1 MKNIRNCVQ
10 RNLGTHYKMTEN
22 PFIEKFKSK
31 SDKELERIAMNSQ
44 SFVFDARYTAI
55 TLLKDR
61 KNDSQIIDQVEKEYE
76 NRVKAERKK
85 TENLKEQDQR
95 LIRRIR
101 QISIKGTGKYG
112 LKKGNERQ
120 VTRLNEDYFQVRI
133 EDNFRSELAPVMIC
147 KIKDGSTY
155 FCYPFLYLKSI
166 LIFGF
171 GGTALTII
179 LSFLGYVENEIFIFL
194 LPLIVTIGLQVLLM
208 PFIYFVIL
216 NFFRK
221 QSRKK

>member
-1 MKNIRNCVQ
+1 
-10 RNLGTHYKMTEN
+10 MTEN

-31 SDKELERIAMNSQ
+31 SDKELERIAMNSE

-112 LKKGNERQ
+112 LKNGNELQ
-120 VTRLNEDYFQVRI
+120 VKRLNEDYFQVRI

-221 QSRKK
+221 QLRKK